1 MELVGK
7 LIKINPAKGG
17 TSKKGTEWK
26 SQSIV
31 LDNGSDFNNEVCIEA
46 FGDKG
51 ISQLRDLKIG
61 SDMKVLCNIYS
72 QEYNGTY
79 YNKISGYHF
88 ASTNQ
93 TPVSPTQIEEGIDHK
108 GGDDL
113 PF

>member
-1 MELVGK
+1 
-7 LIKINPAKGG
+7 
-17 TSKKGTEWK
+17 
-26 SQSIV
+26 
-31 LDNGSDFNNEVCIEA
+31 
-46 FGDKG
+46 
-51 ISQLRDLKIG
+51 
-61 SDMKVLCNIYS
+61 MKVLCNIYS

-88 ASTNQ
+88 VTINQ

>member
-17 TSKKGTEWK
+17 VSKAGKEWK

-31 LDNGSDFNNEVCIEA
+31 LDNGADFNNEVCIDA
-46 FGDKG
+46 FGDKN
-51 ISQLRDLKIG
+51 ITQVHQLKIG

-88 ASTNQ
+88 VTINEVPPAMGTFVTS
-93 TPVSPTQIEEGIDHK
+93 
-108 GGDDL
+108 DDN